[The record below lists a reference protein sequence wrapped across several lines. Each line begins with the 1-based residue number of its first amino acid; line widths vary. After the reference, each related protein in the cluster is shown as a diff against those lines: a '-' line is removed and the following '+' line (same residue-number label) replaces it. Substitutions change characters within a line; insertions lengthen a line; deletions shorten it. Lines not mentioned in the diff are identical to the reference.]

1 MEKVYPSDHKL
12 RLNLWV
18 VNTFLIWLQSLFST
32 VSTTQNTE
40 IMLLTNIFCPSLSL
54 LLDDF
59 EMLVVWTYHRSRPL
73 AECHSI
79 AKPYHHILDLK
90 TIVTVTKGLLID
102 FDWRLHSFSQE
113 ILARNF
119 QPKFLYRGLNIE
131 SAYIIFY
138 RLKYSFHE
146 IKCKVWLIDLL
157 SRVMLLHSVV
167 IT

>member
-32 VSTTQNTE
+32 VSKTQTQNTE

-102 FDWRLHSFSQE
+102 FYWRLHSFSQE

-119 QPKFLYRGLNIE
+119 QPKCLYRGLNIE
-131 SAYIIFY
+131 ILF
-138 RLKYSFHE
+138 F
-146 IKCKVWLIDLL
+146 IDLNIL
-157 SRVMLLHSVV
+157 FIKLNAKFD
-167 IT
+167 